1 MARNIAEGRDLPAE
15 DDVPDLPVRAP
26 DLGYGIDAGDVER
39 GYITAE
45 PEVPGDVRA
54 GVEVWP
60 AQKGF
65 LYRGRLGLDR

>member
-1 MARNIAEGRDLPAE
+1 MAKDNADLPM
-15 DDVPDLPVRAP
+15 RKP
-26 DLGYGIDAGDVER
+26 DLGYGIEAGDVAR
-39 GYITAE
+39 GYTTPE

-60 AQKGF
+60 SEKGF